1 MKQWMAAL
9 LLFGIL
15 LWNAVGGEIFSDQ
28 FKEAPPGKGLP
39 PGWKLFLDGPGR
51 EQPQISVEEKA
62 GRRQVVFDDHSK
74 QNGFGMF
81 RDFPVQPGRFYRA
94 TVETA
99 ALPGRSVSGAFL
111 QLLFLPSQKM
121 VQVPLAAGVDGAFSP
136 TVCTMR
142 APEGATSCR
151 LYLYSHFEPCPGW
164 IIRSVKL
171 EDNEQEFPAHP
182 RLLLREDF
190 NQAAAAVP
198 KDWHPYQQ
206 GPKTGLRTLKPDNKN
221 GKALELN
228 DICPKS
234 EIGISRPIPVHAGRH
249 YRIGVDAARPKES
262 ADKAAYQLQL
272 TFFPSSRHLIVPLS
286 PTDEEFEY
294 FSGEMVAPEG
304 TTQARL
310 YLYSRFEGVGKI
322 LIDNIEVWECAGP
335 FPKEALDP
343 QKDFGALEVTP
354 RDLRIRTELV
364 KDGKP
369 VAEIAVPDRPEY
381 QAMADRLNAA
391 VKEKTGVSLP
401 VVSDQKYREFSNL
414 KNNVIF
420 AGNRDANAGM
430 EQLYLL
436 YYHTLDAKY
445 PGRNGHVVR
454 SLHNPFGDGFNALLA
469 AGSDDQG
476 TAAAVDRLA
485 ALIREQPAGKDLA
498 LGYLADI
505 RLGDNLKVP
514 ANAGEAKLWQESL
527 GYGSKGI
534 FGWNSISKN
543 MALFYMT
550 GDQKFA
556 REFLRLAFPTPE
568 VTKELIKVDA
578 EAYDDPK
585 MPLVKPYHYQSI
597 AMMLYW
603 DLIEE
608 DPFFTEEQ
616 RTAVTKKFYEQLNF
630 WRTSG
635 YFGGYKIFNNPTPHE
650 ILKGRHYTW
659 EALSVYVLCRY
670 FDKYYP
676 CKDSRVG
683 LRCVRNTFAT
693 LDEYASTNV
702 GSLFWYNT
710 FLAPA
715 IHYATLAGGRKY
727 VDSPVIRAY
736 AEGLAMLSDR
746 KVADWSNSYSAGNF
760 LTQLAYLTQDQAFME
775 LYENTG
781 MNPDEFRL
789 GQSFWPAAPYPRNFF
804 RDSAGKVLL
813 QKFANPS
820 GLGLFPPFEPSRIVE
835 WLSYR
840 EKADGYGDFLLMDT
854 KYESGRNPFHNF
866 AILNLELDGTPLLR
880 GYHNQPEIF
889 SDGLA
894 ALKMSNFS
902 DISTACRIGST
913 VLVRA
918 KIGAHNHHDWYRTL
932 ILLRNRALI
941 LYDYFIPDKTGKT
954 SQISNNFEFFRTA
967 QVKEAPTGD
976 YQITLPV
983 EEKIIPDQVFLAAN
997 GRDILK
1003 MAQWKDQYYSSFL
1016 ESAGFRDLKPGETLQ
1031 LTFDMP
1037 REVDNVETF
1046 LTLIGHDTLRGRI
1059 RISFDGKVVEKD
1071 LNHLTSGYTR
1081 QNVLLQRGKLAAGS
1095 HRIDIEALSV
1105 PKGAQGALVT
1115 IAGLRVARTGFKPQP
1130 QEFQLGCSMPAA
1142 LESKAVTASSGSSGK
1157 TASFVFS
1164 SPATQNIHFV
1174 SVLRK
1179 GQEEKPQSI
1188 CAEDDDVFALT
1199 LPEPAL
1205 LTVRDTGLLLKSPN
1219 LVLGID
1225 VKRIPNLLNSDR
1237 PIIVECE
1244 PETGK
1249 LAILAPNG
1257 AQVNFRDKSVPA
1269 LTLGKGEST
1278 SIRIP
1283 PPENLL
1289 EPDHEQEV
1297 ATILQNKPKYQAQ
1310 STPPASL
1317 IELWKHR
1324 MGNTMVTDLVAIP
1337 ETNPAQL
1344 AAICGKNLEL
1354 LTADG
1359 KTVWKQELAAP
1370 IGALHYWESQK
1381 LIVVGCLD
1389 EKVCAFTLNGVKKWE
1404 FTSEMAQEL
1413 VDSMKY
1419 YWFKSAI
1426 PGVTALSSVHL
1437 GERDLLFV
1445 GSAGTVEILDTAG
1458 KLLKRH
1464 WQTWGAVTGFAYLP
1478 AQDGNPPYMY
1488 CFRYMGGWPTV
1499 YRVNPEL
1506 NQESVG
1512 MFTSKTGLDMGSLGF
1527 SMIGRNFLIASPL
1540 EKNGPWRLISDFN
1553 GALNRL
1559 VIWDPSNHKQIEE
1572 INFGPGFVAS
1582 GVGPGNYGKVVLSP
1596 RNVRGVVVTDF
1607 ENDGNREIVTAFN
1620 RKCLIAFDR
1629 NLKTLWYAQLPE
1641 NPSILQVFQTAA
1653 GIRIVAGCFGG
1664 TVSVFDAQGKEVFR
1678 ARMPG
1683 TPGALLEING
1693 KLIAGDAGGNI
1704 QAWKLP

>member
-1 MKQWMAAL
+1 MKQWTAAL

-15 LWNAVGGEIFSDQ
+15 LWNAAGGEIFSDQ
-28 FKEAPPGKGLP
+28 FAGTTPGKGLP
-39 PGWKLFLDGPGR
+39 PGWKLFLDGPGK
-51 EQPQISVEEKA
+51 EQPQISIEEKE
-62 GRRQVVFDDHSK
+62 GRRQVVFDDRFDR
-74 QNGFGMF
+74 NGFGMF
-81 RDFPVQPGRFYRA
+81 RDFAVKPGHFYRVTA
-94 TVETA
+94 ETA
-99 ALPGRSVSGAFL
+99 AMPGRSVAGAFL

-121 VQVPLAAGVDGAFSP
+121 IQVPLSSGTSGAFAP
-136 TVCTMR
+136 TICTMR
-142 APEGATSCR
+142 APEGSTSCR
-151 LYLYSHFEPCPGW
+151 LYLYSHFEPRPGW
-164 IIRSVKL
+164 IVRSVKM
-171 EDNEQEFPAHP
+171 EENEKDFPAHP

-190 NQAAAAVP
+190 NQATSAVP

-206 GPKTGLRTLKPDNKN
+206 GPKTGLRALKPDGKN
-221 GKALELN
+221 GKALELT

-234 EIGISRPIPVHAGRH
+234 EIGISRPIPVSAGRH
-249 YRIGVDAARPKES
+249 YRIGVDAARPKDS
-262 ADKAAYQLQL
+262 NGNGAYQLQL
-272 TFFPSSRHLIVPLS
+272 TFMPANKHLIVPLS
-286 PTDEEFEY
+286 PSDEEFEY

-310 YLYSRFEGVGKI
+310 YLYSRFEGVGK
-322 LIDNIEVWECAGP
+322 LLVDNIEVWECAGP

-343 QKDFGALEVTP
+343 QKDFGALEITP
-354 RDLRIRTELV
+354 RDLRLRTDLV
-364 KDGKP
+364 KNGKP

-381 QAMADRLNAA
+381 RAMADRLNAA
-391 VKEKTGVSLP
+391 IKEKTGVALP
-401 VVSDQKYREFSNL
+401 VVSDQKYRDVSGL

-420 AGNRDANAGM
+420 AGNRDANAAM

-454 SLHNPFGDGFNALLA
+454 SLHNPFGDGGNALLA

-485 ALIREQPAGKDLA
+485 AIIREQPAGKDLA
-498 LGYLADI
+498 LGYIADI

-514 ANAGEAKLWQESL
+514 ANAKEAKLWQESL
-527 GYGSKGI
+527 GYGSNGI

-550 GDQKFA
+550 GDQRFA

-585 MPLVKPYHYQSI
+585 MPLVKPYHYQSV

-616 RTAVTKKFYEQLNF
+616 RIAVTKKFYEQLNF

-635 YFGGYKIFNNPTPHE
+635 YFGGYKIFNNPKPHE
-650 ILKGRHYTW
+650 ILRDRHYTW

-693 LDEYASTNV
+693 LDEYASTTV
-702 GSLFWYNT
+702 GTLFWYNT
-710 FLAPA
+710 FIAPA

-736 AEGLAMLSDR
+736 AEGLVMLSDR
-746 KVADWSNSYSAGNF
+746 KEGDWANTYSAGDF
-760 LTQLAYLTQDQAFME
+760 LTQLAYLTQDQAFIE
-775 LYENTG
+775 LYEKTG

-789 GQSFWPAAPYPRNFF
+789 GQSYWPATPYPRNFF
-804 RDSAGKVLL
+804 HDSAGKVLL
-813 QKFANPS
+813 QKFANPA
-820 GLGLFPPFEPSRIVE
+820 GLGLFPPFDPSRIVE

-866 AILNLELDGTPLLR
+866 AILNLELNGTPVLR
-880 GYHNQPEIF
+880 GYHNQPEVF
-889 SDGLA
+889 CDGLA
-894 ALKMSNFS
+894 ALEMSNFS
-902 DISTACRIGST
+902 DISVAQRVGDT

-918 KIGAHNHHDWYRTL
+918 KIGAHNYHDWYRTL

-941 LYDYFIPDKTGKT
+941 LYDHFVPDGTGKT
-954 SQISNNFEFFRTA
+954 SQFSNNFEFFHTA
-967 QVKEAPTGD
+967 QFKPIASGD

-983 EEKIIPDQVFLAAN
+983 EEKTIPNQVFVAAN
-997 GRDILK
+997 GRDVLK

-1016 ESAGFRDLKPGETLQ
+1016 ESAGFRDLKPGDKLR

-1037 REVDNVETF
+1037 QSADNVEAY

-1059 RISFDGKVVEKD
+1059 RISFDGKTVEKD
-1071 LNHLTSGYTR
+1071 LNHLTPGYTR
-1081 QNVLLQRGKLAAGS
+1081 QNVLLRRGKLEAGP
-1095 HRIDIEALSV
+1095 HHIDIEALSI
-1105 PKGAQGALVT
+1105 PKGAESALVT
-1115 IAGLRVARTGFKPQP
+1115 IGGLRVARIGFKPQP

-1142 LESKAVTASSGSSGK
+1142 LESKAVTPAAGSSGK

-1164 SPATQNIHFV
+1164 APATGNIDFV
-1174 SVLRK
+1174 SVLRS
-1179 GQEEKPQSI
+1179 GQEKEPQSI
-1188 CAEDDDVFALT
+1188 CAEDDGVFALT

-1205 LTVRDTGLLLKSPN
+1205 LTVRDTGLLLTSSN
-1219 LVLGID
+1219 LVLGVD

-1237 PIIVECE
+1237 PIMVECN

-1249 LAILAPNG
+1249 IAIFAPEG
-1257 AQVNFRDKSVPA
+1257 AQVVFKDKSVHA
-1269 LTLGKGEST
+1269 LKLGKGEST

-1283 PPENLL
+1283 PPKDLL
-1289 EPDHEQEV
+1289 EPDHDQEV
-1297 ATILQNKPKYQAQ
+1297 ATILKNKPKYQAQ
-1310 STPPASL
+1310 GAPSASL

-1324 MGNTMVTDLVAIP
+1324 IGQTMVTAMVPITGQKTP
-1337 ETNPAQL
+1337 QF
-1344 AAICGKNLEL
+1344 AAISGKTLEIL
-1354 LTADG
+1354 QPNG
-1359 KTVWKQELAAP
+1359 KTVWKRELADT
-1370 IGALHYWESQK
+1370 IGALYYWESQQ

-1389 EKVCAFTLNGVKKWE
+1389 EKVCAFNLNGVKKWE

-1426 PGVTALSSVHL
+1426 PGVTALSSARL
-1437 GERDLLFV
+1437 GDRDLLFV
-1445 GSAGTVEILDTAG
+1445 GSAGTVEILDPAG
-1458 KLLKRH
+1458 KLLQRL

-1478 AQDGNPPYMY
+1478 AQNGKPPYMY

-1506 NQESVG
+1506 KQESVG
-1512 MFTSKTGLDMGSLGF
+1512 MYTSKTGLDMGSFGF
-1527 SMIGRNFLIASPL
+1527 SVNGRNFLIASQL
-1540 EKNGPWRLISDFN
+1540 EKDGPWRLVSDYN

-1559 VIWDPSNHKQIEE
+1559 VIWDTDHKQVEE
-1572 INFGPGFVAS
+1572 INFGSGFTAS
-1582 GVGPGNYGKVVLSP
+1582 GVGRANYGKVVLSP

-1629 NLKTLWYAQLPE
+1629 NLKTLWYAQLPD
-1641 NPSILQVFQTAA
+1641 NPSVLAAFQTAA

-1664 TVSVFDAQGKEVFR
+1664 TVTVFDAQGKEIFR
-1678 ARMPG
+1678 GKMKG
-1683 TPGALLEING
+1683 TPGSLLEMNG
-1693 KLIAGDAGGNI
+1693 TLIAGSENGEI
-1704 QAWKLP
+1704 QAWRLP